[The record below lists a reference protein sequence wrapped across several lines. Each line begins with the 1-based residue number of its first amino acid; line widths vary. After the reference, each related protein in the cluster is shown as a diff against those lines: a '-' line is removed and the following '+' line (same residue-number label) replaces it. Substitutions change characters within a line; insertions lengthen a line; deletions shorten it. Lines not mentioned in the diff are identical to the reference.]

1 MGSAADP
8 EGGFRG
14 YPGGPGR
21 VLGGVPQGG
30 PRGAENPDFP
40 GQGGAQIPA
49 LIPAQ
54 KRGGGGPGGPH
65 FPGFY
70 TLGDVAPLGTCRT

>member
-1 MGSAADP
+1 MGSEADP

-14 YPGGPGR
+14 YSGGSRTGPGGPGR
-21 VLGGVPQGG
+21 GG

-54 KRGGGGPGGPH
+54 KRGGGGGGGLH